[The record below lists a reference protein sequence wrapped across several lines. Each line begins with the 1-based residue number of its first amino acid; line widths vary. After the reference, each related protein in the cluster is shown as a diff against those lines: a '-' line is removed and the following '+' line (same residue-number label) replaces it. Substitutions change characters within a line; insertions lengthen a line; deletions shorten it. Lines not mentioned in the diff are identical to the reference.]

1 MGAKTQILLV
11 AALLSGQAQAA
22 DIVTAREHPAFWLWS
37 GVKASDALQEA
48 QTVYLHQGEVL
59 ARPNEVVFQRLGL
72 PVSRLTF
79 PSIWLTVRFTTLEVP
94 PAIVPR
100 IVRLMQ
106 RWQAA
111 GNQVVGLQV
120 DFDAAT
126 HQLTDYARFLRALRQ
141 QLPPEFSL
149 GVTGLLDWA
158 KTGDVA
164 TLNALAVDELVIQS
178 YQGRHTVENYQ
189 AYLPALSRLRIPFKL
204 GLVQDGKRDVQ
215 AEAQLQRSPWYRGTV
230 VFMLNP
236 ARGQAFALR

>member
-11 AALLSGQAQAA
+11 AALLAGEAQAA
-22 DIVTAREHPAFWLWS
+22 EIVTAHEHPAFWLWS
-37 GVKASDALQEA
+37 GVKASDALKEA

-94 PAIVPR
+94 PTIVPR

-126 HQLTDYARFLRALRQ
+126 HQLADYARFLRTLRQ
-141 QLPPEFSL
+141 QLPPEFAL

-164 TLNALAVDELVIQS
+164 TLNSLAVDELVIQS
-178 YQGRHTVENYQ
+178 YQGRHTVANYQ
-189 AYLPALSRLRIPFKL
+189 AYLPALARLRIPFKL
-204 GLVQDGKRDVQ
+204 GLVQNGQRDVQ

-236 ARGQAFALR
+236 ARR

>member
-1 MGAKTQILLV
+1 VGAKTQILLV
-11 AALLSGQAQAA
+11 GALLAAEAQAA
-22 DIVTAREHPAFWLWS
+22 EIVTAHEHPAFWLWS
-37 GVKASDALQEA
+37 GVKASDALKEA

-59 ARPNEVVFQRLGL
+59 TRPNEVVFQRLGL

-94 PAIVPR
+94 PTIVPR

-126 HQLTDYARFLRALRQ
+126 HQLADYARFLRTLRQ
-141 QLPPEFSL
+141 QLPPEFAL

-164 TLNALAVDELVIQS
+164 TLNSLAVDELVIQS
-178 YQGRHTVENYQ
+178 YQGRHTVDNYQ
-189 AYLPALSRLRIPFKL
+189 VYLPALARLRIPFKL
-204 GLVQDGKRDVQ
+204 GLVQNGQRDVQ
-215 AEAQLQRSPWYRGTV
+215 AEAQLRKSPWYRGTV

-236 ARGQAFALR
+236 ARR

>member
-1 MGAKTQILLV
+1 MGAKNQILLV
-11 AALLSGQAQAA
+11 AALLAGEAQAA
-22 DIVTAREHPAFWLWS
+22 EIVTAHEHPAFWLWS
-37 GVKASDALQEA
+37 GVKASDALKEA

-72 PVSRLTF
+72 PVSRLAF

-94 PAIVPR
+94 PTIVPR

-126 HQLTDYARFLRALRQ
+126 HQLADYARFLRTLRQ
-141 QLPPEFSL
+141 QLPPEFAL

-164 TLNALAVDELVIQS
+164 TLNSLAVDELVIQS
-178 YQGRHTVENYQ
+178 YQGRHTVDNYQ
-189 AYLPALSRLRIPFKL
+189 AYLPALARLRIPFKL
-204 GLVQDGKRDVQ
+204 GLVQNGQRDVQ
-215 AEAQLQRSPWYRGTV
+215 AEAQLRKSPWYRGTV

-236 ARGQAFALR
+236 ARR